1 MDLNSSPCNLPAAI
15 ACVSWYIA
23 EVCSSIDAPPILN
36 CLFICSTK
44 AIVSSFE
51 EKASFAKIPNLPTA
65 PAISRYDPRVRSADA
80 YTLSIISAVDC
91 VPSLIKLMR
100 DLINAYLSLSSA
112 PAFTASF
119 VAVATAVI
127 PTAAPAMDRPF
138 DIFSPNSASFLPR
151 TSSAFWPT
159 LSIACTAPAE
169 VPLIL
174 TLICLSAIIRFH
186 PLPIQSIHV

>member
-1 MDLNSSPCNLPAAI
+1 M
-15 ACVSWYIA
+15 
-23 EVCSSIDAPPILN
+23 
-36 CLFICSTK
+36 
-44 AIVSSFE
+44 VSSFE
-51 EKASFAKIPNLPTA
+51 ENASFAKIPSLPTA
-65 PAISRYDPRVRSADA
+65 PAISRYDPRVRSAAA

-91 VPSLIKLMR
+91 VPSLIILMR
-100 DLINAYLSLSSA
+100 AFINAYLSLSSA